1 MTNFWES
8 IQNMALKDMDLMSFV
23 ILIMLVSFIVMF
35 WRASIQGRINWVDLI
50 RKPGGK
56 TVSLTKLIQLLG
68 AMVATWIMV
77 KMAMSDKITWDL
89 LATYLAYVGS
99 VEGYSKFVS
108 AKYGADQPTK
118 KDKTKSADE

>member
-1 MTNFWES
+1 MAELLDN
-8 IQNMALKDMDLMSFV
+8 IQTLIFKDMDLMSFV
-23 ILIMLVSFIVMF
+23 IISMFLSFIAMF
-35 WRASIQGRINWVDLI
+35 WRAQATSKLNWIDLI
-50 RKPGGK
+50 RKPGS
-56 TVSLTKLIQLLG
+56 TVISLTKLIQLLG

-108 AKYGADQPTK
+108 AKYGNNQPKPDK
-118 KDKTKSADE
+118 KDPDAS

>member
-1 MTNFWES
+1 MAELLDN
-8 IQNMALKDMDLMSFV
+8 IQTLIFKDMDLMSFV
-23 ILIMLVSFIVMF
+23 IISMFLSFIVMF
-35 WRASIQGRINWVDLI
+35 WRAQATSKLNWIDLI
-50 RKPGGK
+50 RKPGSQ
-56 TVSLTKLIQLLG
+56 VISLTKLIQLLG

-108 AKYGADQPTK
+108 AKYGSNQPKPDK
-118 KDKTKSADE
+118 KDTDAS